1 MGISILE
8 DLQPGEW
15 KVLCVSVCVCVCA
28 RTHTHTHTLSHSTTS
43 NSLQTF
49 GL

>member
-8 DLQPGEW
+8 DLQPEEW
-15 KVLCVSVCVCVCA
+15 KVLCVSVCVCV
-28 RTHTHTHTLSHSTTS
+28 RTHTHTHTLSHSTMS